1 MTFRKVMIAVDAST
15 MGTDVLAT
23 GSELARCTGAEVA
36 LVSVADSR
44 SIGVSETSPPV
55 QLTAAKLRQEAEA
68 LLAQAAAQ
76 LAPPPVVPPVL
87 LVREGFPE
95 RELAAAAHD
104 WHADVLVMGTHG
116 RTGLAH
122 LFKGSV
128 AEWILHHAPCP
139 VLIVKIGSAMP

>member
-1 MTFRKVMIAVDAST
+1 VR
-15 MGTDVLAT
+15 
-23 GSELARCTGAEVA
+23 
-36 LVSVADSR
+36 DSR

-55 QLTAAKLRQEAEA
+55 QVTGAKLRQEAEM
-68 LLAQAAAQ
+68 LLAQAAAH
-76 LAPPPVVPPVL
+76 VVPPLVHTPLL

-95 RELAAAAHD
+95 RELAAAARD

-128 AEWILHHAPCP
+128 AEWILHHAPCA
-139 VLIVKIGSAMP
+139 VMVVRIGNPSP